1 MSIQK
6 LALALFL
13 IILLAVS
20 SSCTG
25 VTSPITST
33 NTSISPS
40 TSTSPGSSTT
50 PAVYSRYG
58 LAYKLLAAYPD
69 YFWCDGDFY
78 PVARQ
83 GQEQV
88 NALEQ
93 FAAIQADSA
102 EFSAI
107 LKQSGLVPQGPYS
120 DEQKLIIYREHKK
133 LTRALTLT
141 TEGDH
146 YAFVIRTGQNQ
157 GKSIEG
163 TISTGGAIK
172 VLKETVSFNT
182 CPICLTRGTL
192 ISTPSGQIPVEYL
205 QPGLT
210 VWSTDSS
217 GLRIAVP
224 ILKTSQ
230 TAVPLNYQV
239 IRITLADGRSIT
251 ASPGHPSTDHRS
263 LGNYRV
269 GDVLDGS
276 QVTGIDYQD
285 YYGEATFDLLP
296 AGPTGWYYGN
306 AILLGSTLPPN

>member
-1 MSIQK
+1 MRIQK

-13 IILLAVS
+13 IILLAVPS
-20 SSCTG
+20 ACTG
-25 VTSPITST
+25 VTNS
-33 NTSISPS
+33 S
-40 TSTSPGSSTT
+40 TSTSTSIATNTSSSTST
-50 PAVYSRYG
+50 AYSRYDLG
-58 LAYKLLAAYPD
+58 YKLLAAYPD
-69 YFWCDGDFY
+69 YFWCDPDFY

-83 GQEQV
+83 GQEQA

-107 LKQSGLVPQGPYS
+107 LKQTALAQQATYS
-120 DEQKLIIYREHKK
+120 DEQKLTIYREHKK

-141 TEGDH
+141 PEGDH
-146 YAFVIRTGQNQ
+146 YTFVIRTGQNQ

-163 TISTGGAIK
+163 TISTGGTIK

-205 QPGLT
+205 QPSLT

-217 GLRIAVP
+217 GLRIAMP

-239 IRITLADGRSIT
+239 VRITLADGRNVT
-251 ASPGHPSTDHRS
+251 ASPGHPSTDYRP

-285 YYGEATFDLLP
+285 YNGEATFDLLP
-296 AGPTGWYYGN
+296 AGPTGWYYANG
-306 AILLGSTLPPN
+306 ILLGSTLPPN